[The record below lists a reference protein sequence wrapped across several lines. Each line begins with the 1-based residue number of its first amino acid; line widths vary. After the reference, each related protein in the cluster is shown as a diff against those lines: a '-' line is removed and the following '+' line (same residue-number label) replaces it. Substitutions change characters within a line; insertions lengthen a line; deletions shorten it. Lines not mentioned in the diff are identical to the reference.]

1 MLAPP
6 RLKILIHGSSCHQSR
21 ESEVAGEKRELKDI
35 ENESRRFRNYWEAD
49 KEHRGSARVLVRT
62 KVESSVRT
70 QQDGA
75 KLTPCKDVPTSVLF
89 NPAKRVRVSRAL
101 KPSHF

>member
-1 MLAPP
+1 M
-6 RLKILIHGSSCHQSR
+6 HGSFRHQSR

-35 ENESRRFRNYWEAD
+35 ENESRRSRNYREAD

-62 KVESSVRT
+62 KVESSVHK

-75 KLTPCKDVPTSVLF
+75 KLMFINTMQECTH
-89 NPAKRVRVSRAL
+89 VRII
-101 KPSHF
+101 